1 MKGVMFIKL
10 TIPFTDK
17 GIDINIKTLPS
28 RITDPKYWPNSPSP
42 VLWSQ
47 DSFKNSSEQLKAFQ
61 GWTGDCV
68 SLIAERIA
76 SIPLRLYNQKDE
88 LIEEHP
94 FYDLLKHF
102 NPDTTQFSGKELL
115 SIYLDLTG
123 ECYILMAKDGLG
135 IPRELYF
142 RQPDRMTP
150 KVKNG
155 IIDHYV
161 YLEGGREVTY
171 PREDILFFRY
181 PSPTNPFR
189 GASPVQ
195 RKAYAYNTD
204 KYNMIYQM
212 NMFKNGVHLKQVLES
227 EKNIPPNQVKKILD
241 LFNQTYGGAENA
253 NKTAALVGGM
263 SLKTIGVSN
272 KDMEFMLLANW
283 TMRQLASAYHTPP
296 QKLSH
301 PEQTNLAN
309 MQALDVSWNR
319 ECILP
324 RLVRFAEIFNTFM
337 MMLYKEKGL
346 YCKFD
351 NPVPADDEFLL
362 KKRESNLKNFVIN
375 INEARVEDGLDEV
388 SWGKV
393 PLAPMNIMP
402 LGDSGGSS
410 PPKEEPS
417 KTIKAIKYTAEY
429 KQRYWELFIKRI
441 TPLEADFK
449 RGMIRLFQE
458 QENRA
463 LRALRKG
470 KAFIKGIDEVLS
482 ITHDE
487 REIMKFAEF
496 TLPRITQMVKING
509 EAAAAELG
517 LGFDV
522 TNPKVVKWI
531 KQRGGMLIKS
541 IADTTLVKLKRT
553 LAEGVANGE
562 SIPNLASRISGVYDE
577 AKGSRAIKIARTE
590 TMSASNQGALQAYKQ
605 SGVVEKKEWLFTG
618 DVDDIC
624 ADLQKEGA
632 IDIDASFG
640 GSFDAPPAHPNCEC
654 TILPVIKD

>member
-1 MKGVMFIKL
+1 MFIKL

-17 GIDINIKTLPS
+17 SIDINIKTLPS
-28 RITDPKYWPNSPSP
+28 RITDPRYWPESPTP
-42 VLWSQ
+42 VLWAQ

-61 GWTGDCV
+61 GWTGDCC

-76 SIPLRLYNQKDE
+76 SIPLRLYNSNDE
-88 LIEEHP
+88 LIPESKHR

-115 SIYLDLTG
+115 SIFLDLTG
-123 ECYILMAKDGLG
+123 ECYILIAKDSFG

-150 KVKNG
+150 KVKKG
-155 IIDHYV
+155 IIDHYI
-161 YLEGGREVTY
+161 YLEGGKEIVY

-181 PSPTNPFR
+181 PNPTDQFR

-195 RKAYAYNTD
+195 RKAYAYDTD

-212 NMFKNGVHLKQVLES
+212 NMFKNGVHLKQVMES
-227 EKNIPPNQVKKILD
+227 EKFIPPDQVKKIMEM
-241 LFNQTYGGAENA
+241 FNQTYGGIENS
-253 NKTAALVGGM
+253 NKTGALVGGFQ
-263 SLKTIGVSN
+263 LKTIGVSN

-324 RLVRFAEIFNTFM
+324 RLVRIAEIFNTFM

-402 LGDSGGSS
+402 LSGADGDGSS
-410 PPKEEPS
+410 EPEPGKS
-417 KTIKAIKYTAEY
+417 IAKKYTEEY
-429 KQRYWELFIKRI
+429 KRKYWELFIKRI
-441 TPLEADFK
+441 TPLENEFK
-449 RGMIRLFQE
+449 RGMISLFQQ
-458 QENRA
+458 QELRA
-463 LRALRKG
+463 LRALRNG
-470 KAFIKGIDEVLS
+470 KSIVKKDIDDVLR

-487 REIMKFAEF
+487 REIAKFAEF

-522 TNPKVVKWI
+522 TNPEVVKWI
-531 KQRGGMLIKS
+531 KEHTGESIKS
-541 IADTTLVKLKRT
+541 ILDTTFDALKRT

-562 SIPNLASRISGVYDE
+562 SIPSLATRITAEYE
-577 AKGSRAIKIARTE
+577 QCKGYKAIRIARTE
-590 TMSASNQGALQAYKQ
+590 TITASNSGSYQAFKQ
-605 SGVVEKKEWLFTG
+605 SGVVEKKEWLVTV
-618 DVDDIC
+618 VDWPNVRD
-624 ADLQKEGA
+624 AHKALHKETVDLDKPFSNGLMFPSE
-632 IDIDASFG
+632 
-640 GSFDAPPAHPNCEC
+640 PNCRC